1 MLKKEVERLVLLG
14 VLERSNVS
22 EWGSPAFAQPKPET
36 NQGYFIIDFINLNK
50 QLKCK
55 PYQMSN
61 INKILLKLEGFQY
74 ATSLDLN
81 MRYYHIWLSKN
92 ASNLCIIIIP
102 WGEHCYRLLPIG
114 ITSSPETF
122 QQEMNDLFHEFVI
135 IRAYIEEILVLTM
148 GYWRYHVQKLER
160 SLSKMKQKWLKCN
173 IKEN

>member
-50 QLKCK
+50 QLKRK

-81 MRYYHIWLSKN
+81 MRYYHI
-92 ASNLCIIIIP
+92 
-102 WGEHCYRLLPIG
+102 
-114 ITSSPETF
+114 
-122 QQEMNDLFHEFVI
+122 
-135 IRAYIEEILVLTM
+135 
-148 GYWRYHVQKLER
+148 
-160 SLSKMKQKWLKCN
+160 
-173 IKEN
+173 